1 MVLSC
6 RQDAGSTLNTFSVST
21 LSWTVVSPLV
31 TNNLVDNHARV
42 SVPDAKQRW
51 LELLTAALRDGTF
64 VKLTL
69 SRPFGADASLK
80 NVFVRPVSLRAGQR
94 FSFVFRHATRDI
106 TKNLTREAGLT
117 RIDTLL
123 NGEFRAANLFTTGQS
138 AQLELR
144 DGQKPRL
151 VLGQPRHASAPEPI
165 HDRARK
171 LLIDPKQSPWLH
183 ALGVTTAEGKVC
195 VGMEAKFR
203 QINKFVEILRSLLG
217 RTGRERADAVPLAES
232 AASRR
237 LSARSLTLVDM
248 GCGKGYLTF
257 AAYDLLRRTG
267 WTEATVR
274 GIEAR
279 SELVELCHRSARECG
294 FGGLQFEAGTIES
307 TSLDRVD
314 VLVALH
320 ACDTAT
326 DDAIAKGVK
335 AGAALILVAPCCHKE
350 LRPQLRPPP
359 VLAETLKHGIL
370 RERQAEFVTDALRAA
385 LLEWAGYDTK
395 VFEFISTEHTA
406 KNLMIAAVKRE
417 RTADRDQLERW
428 VKDLA
433 AFYGIRTQR
442 LAGQFGFELDK
453 PRMNTNEHE

>member
-1 MVLSC
+1 MVH
-6 RQDAGSTLNTFSVST
+6 GE
-21 LSWTVVSPLV
+21 TVFSPLV
-31 TNNLVDNHARV
+31 TNSRLDNHARV

-64 VKLTL
+64 VKLAL
-69 SRPFGADASLK
+69 SRPCGADASLK

-151 VLGQPRHASAPEPI
+151 VLGQPRHASAPEPT

-171 LLIDPKQSPWLH
+171 RMIDPKQSPWLH

-203 QINKFVEILRSLLG
+203 QINNFVEILRSILG
-217 RTGRERADAVPLAES
+217 RTGRERAAGVPPAES
-232 AASRR
+232 AASRM

-257 AAYDLLRRTG
+257 AAYDLLRQTG

-279 SELVELCHRSARECG
+279 SELVDLCHRSARECG
-294 FGGLQFEAGTIES
+294 LDGLQFEAGTIAR
-307 TSLDRVD
+307 TSLDHAD

-326 DDAIAKGVK
+326 DDAIAKGVQ
-335 AGAALILVAPCCHKE
+335 AGAALMLVAPCCHKE

-385 LLEWAGYDTK
+385 LLEWAGYVTK
-395 VFEFISTEHTA
+395 VFAFISTEHTA
-406 KNLMIAAVKRE
+406 KNLMIAAVKRKHSK
-417 RTADRDQLERW
+417 DREELARRAG
-428 VKDLA
+428 DLA
-433 AFYGIRTQR
+433 AFYGVRAQR
-442 LAGQFGFELDK
+442 LATQLGFELK
-453 PRMNTNEHE
+453 QPRINTDAHG